1 MMFNSIAEVFNTP
14 NLDALSDQRQQFVR
28 YYVERYNGQ
37 DAARR
42 AGYADRRWFAQVSS
56 LLKQEAVQAAISE
69 LESIKKHQLEQSKN
83 NVMLTLM
90 ARSTATPEDISKVI
104 EYHHNG
110 QPFTKRVAKEPEEVD
125 PFYLPA
131 LCLGSITDRGEYRF
145 DTTAANSASK
155 ILANYMKWDRESAD
169 KGAPVYINMQLPAP
183 NDDNM
188 VQPINSASL
197 AAARKGPS
205 EAPQMPDSH

>member
-14 NLDALSDQRQQFVR
+14 NLDALSEQRQQFVR

-42 AGYADRRWFAQVSS
+42 SGYAPKRWFAQVSS
-56 LLKQEAVQAAISE
+56 LLKKEDVQGAISE
-69 LESIKKHQLEQSKN
+69 LENIKRHQLEQSKN

-110 QPFTKRVAKEPEEVD
+110 QPFTKRVAKEPDEVD

-169 KGAPVYINMQLPAP
+169 KGAPVYINMQLPTP
-183 NDDNM
+183 GDDNM
-188 VQPINSASL
+188 IQPINSASM
-197 AAARKGPS
+197 AANKKGTDGGDKTP
-205 EAPQMPDSH
+205 ESH

>member
-56 LLKQEAVQAAISE
+56 LLKQEEVQAAISE

-90 ARSTATPEDISKVI
+90 ARSTATPDDISKLRT
-104 EYHHNG
+104 YNHQG
-110 QPFTKRVAKEPEEVD
+110 QEFTRRVPKEPNEVD

-131 LCLGSITDRGEYRF
+131 LCLGAVTDKGDYRF
-145 DTTAANSASK
+145 DTTAANTASK

-183 NDDNM
+183 GDGDM

-205 EAPQMPDSH
+205 EAPQTPDSH